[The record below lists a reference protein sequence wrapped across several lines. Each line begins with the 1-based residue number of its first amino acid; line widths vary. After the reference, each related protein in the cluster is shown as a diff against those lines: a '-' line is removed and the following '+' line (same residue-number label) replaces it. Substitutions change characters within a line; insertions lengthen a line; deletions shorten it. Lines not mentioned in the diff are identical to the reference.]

1 MIVRAIPD
9 TACAMRSIARAV
21 DILCALHC
29 CCPSG
34 PVVLHNFQTFEKGF
48 LHVSG
53 DG

>member
-9 TACAMRSIARAV
+9 IARAVRSIARAV
-21 DILCALHC
+21 NILRALHC

-34 PVVLHNFQTFEKGF
+34 PVVLHTFQTFQKVF
-48 LHVSG
+48 LHVSW